1 MDVIG
6 IFFLV
11 SLPDIKIHHKVK
23 KTKNILEILKDA
35 KVSKALH
42 VSIYV

>member
-1 MDVIG
+1 V
-6 IFFLV
+6 
-11 SLPDIKIHHKVK
+11 KTQYEVK
-23 KTKNILEILKDA
+23 KSKNILEIIKEA